1 MYALSFV
8 WNVYSVVT
16 LADTLAEA
24 AFNLATRANGGTKT
38 VNQPKAGDE
47 LNDVN
52 NDEDEVVTLPYDS
65 FTIELPLWFEEAW
78 NCSRDP
84 DGERFD
90 LRKVLEELPI
100 VAQIPR
106 KAYNNNHNADGKGYL
121 GKSVKSRQQKL
132 LHALRMLGHLS
143 ISEGS
148 ENSYVSLLHVFYLLA
163 ELEQSLCDFRKTQSV
178 KGSVAH
184 SNQLFTKEE
193 LANANLAAKINRL
206 SSKGSS
212 KGSRGKGKGFQ
223 SWGNFRQYGKGKS
236 YGRGYGRGSYSSY
249 PQSSTPSAHSG
260 PRGQKS
266 QSLASPCIYA
276 VKKPVAM
283 VGTRRVKHASPLVVS
298 LIKHGLPADWIL
310 PPPRPRPLFHTHAT
324 EEIQDALAIMQEYL
338 EVKAVRRVNLHSGM
352 HFVPWFMIYKPKPRF
367 ISVCVDINARLR
379 PPPYFRLPSWG
390 KIFPYPYLRAT
401 VYRRAMAQF
410 ALQNYR
416 AQHSALYGSGSWV
429 CNPMS

>member
-1 MYALSFV
+1 MENYQFIDVDSLVSDLQEVLGPKFPLARDHLFERPELWASIAPIGLERCRELLNTALQHWKPSLKVNKLALLMHQLSGKAMVHGDSQPYRDTFLYALSLV
-8 WNVYSVVT
+8 WNVDSVVT

-47 LNDVN
+47 LNEFN

-65 FTIELPLWFEEAW
+65 PTIELPLWFEEAW
-78 NCSRDP
+78 NRSRDP

-106 KAYNNNHNADGKGYL
+106 KAYDNNHNADGKGYL
-121 GKSVKSRQQKL
+121 DKSVKSWQQKL

-143 ISEGS
+143 ISEGG
-148 ENSYVSLLHVFYLLA
+148 EDSYVSLLHVFHLLA

-193 LANANLAAKINRL
+193 LANANLAAKIIDNRL

-223 SWGNFRQYGKGKS
+223 SWGNFRQYGKGKA

-260 PRGQKS
+260 PRGQGS
-266 QSLASPCIYA
+266 Q
-276 VKKPVAM
+276 
-283 VGTRRVKHASPLVVS
+283 
-298 LIKHGLPADWIL
+298 
-310 PPPRPRPLFHTHAT
+310 
-324 EEIQDALAIMQEYL
+324 
-338 EVKAVRRVNLHSGM
+338 
-352 HFVPWFMIYKPKPRF
+352 
-367 ISVCVDINARLR
+367 
-379 PPPYFRLPSWG
+379 
-390 KIFPYPYLRAT
+390 
-401 VYRRAMAQF
+401 
-410 ALQNYR
+410 
-416 AQHSALYGSGSWV
+416 
-429 CNPMS
+429 